1 MSNKK
6 RQQEE
11 PKQII
16 VIRKDLNMP
25 PGKLA
30 AQVAHAS
37 TGALLEFAQ
46 RTENSISIEYHD
58 NLALKNWLN
67 KRFTKI
73 VLYVK
78 SEEKLLS
85 VFKKA
90 REAGIASCLITD
102 AGFTV
107 FKGEPTNTCIGI
119 GPCYS
124 KDLIGISDK
133 LRVL

>member
-58 NLALKNWLN
+58 
-67 KRFTKI
+67 I
-73 VLYVK
+73 
-78 SEEKLLS
+78 LL
-85 VFKKA
+85 
-90 REAGIASCLITD
+90 
-102 AGFTV
+102 
-107 FKGEPTNTCIGI
+107 
-119 GPCYS
+119 
-124 KDLIGISDK
+124 
-133 LRVL
+133 